1 MKIIILFG
9 ITNILFLAGMYVG
22 LLNPILDE
30 QRNITS
36 TKTKL
41 ETHLQEHQKS
51 LIVLRKSL
59 ENTSLKKKTNINQL
73 TKIIIKLAKKQHL
86 SIKQIEPLSTDN
98 TNQQNTGLSIQ
109 TSGSYQN
116 SLKFIFTINQLPFLL
131 HWSNITLLRDKE
143 IELRASI
150 NT

>member
-1 MKIIILFG
+1 MKIIILFSL
-9 ITNILFLAGMYVG
+9 INILFLVGMYVG
-22 LLNPILDE
+22 LLNPIFDE

-51 LIVLRKSL
+51 LIVLKKSL
-59 ENTSLKKKTNINQL
+59 ENTDLDKKTNINQL

-86 SIKQIEPLSTDN
+86 TIKQIEPISADN
-98 TNQQNTGLSIQ
+98 TSKQNSGLSMQ

-116 SLKFIFTINQLPFLL
+116 SLKFIFGLIDAET
-131 HWSNITLLRDKE
+131 RDYPDV
-143 IELRASI
+143 